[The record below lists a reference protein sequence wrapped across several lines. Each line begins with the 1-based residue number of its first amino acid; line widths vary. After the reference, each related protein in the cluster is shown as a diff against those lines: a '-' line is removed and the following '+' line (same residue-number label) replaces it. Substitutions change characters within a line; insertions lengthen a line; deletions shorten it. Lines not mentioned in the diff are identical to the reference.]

1 MGYSENMSQ
10 DKRRKNKRK
19 GIRKE
24 VKMIAGNF
32 NKYFIKKWLFGWK
45 KNKHRIIHSVNE
57 QMFEQAYPKRRNIS
71 VP

>member
-1 MGYSENMSQ
+1 MDSMGYSENMSQ

-32 NKYFIKKWLFGWK
+32 NKHFIKKWLFGWE
-45 KNKHRIIHSVNE
+45 KN
-57 QMFEQAYPKRRNIS
+57 
-71 VP
+71 